1 MPTVPALTLNNG
13 IDIPQL
19 GLGVYQVPP
28 EQTQRVVETALE
40 LGYRHIDTAQMYR
53 NEAGVGAAVA
63 ASGLDRAEVF
73 VTSKLNNNRHEPQAA
88 LRAFDG
94 TLAALGFEY
103 VDLFLIHW
111 PLPAV
116 GDFVDTWHAL
126 EDIYS
131 SGRARAIGV
140 SNFQP
145 HHLHRLV
152 EASTVV
158 PAANQVEI
166 SPYLTQGP
174 LRAANE
180 ALGIVTEAWSP
191 LAQGAVLD
199 DPVITAIA
207 AAHGRTPAQVTVR
220 WHLQRGD
227 VVFPKSM
234 HRDRMAENLDAVT
247 LALTAD
253 EMAAI
258 TALDRGQRTG
268 PDPDAFNW
276 VPKG

>member
-1 MPTVPALTLNNG
+1 M
-13 IDIPQL
+13 
-19 GLGVYQVPP
+19 
-28 EQTQRVVETALE
+28 
-40 LGYRHIDTAQMYR
+40 
-53 NEAGVGAAVA
+53 
-63 ASGLDRAEVF
+63 
-73 VTSKLNNNRHEPQAA
+73 
-88 LRAFDG
+88 
-94 TLAALGFEY
+94 
-103 VDLFLIHW
+103 
-111 PLPAV
+111 
-116 GDFVDTWHAL
+116 
-126 EDIYS
+126 
-131 SGRARAIGV
+131 
-140 SNFQP
+140 
-145 HHLHRLV
+145 
-152 EASTVV
+152 V

-234 HRDRMAENLDAVT
+234 HRARMAENLDAVT
-247 LALTAD
+247 FALTSD

-268 PDPDAFNW
+268 PDPDEFNW

>member
-28 EQTQRVVETALE
+28 EDTQRVVETALE
-40 LGYRHIDTAQMYR
+40 LGYRHIDTAQMYG

-88 LRAFDG
+88 LRSFDG
-94 TLAALGFEY
+94 TLDALGFEY

-111 PLPAV
+111 PLPAI

-126 EDIYS
+126 EGIYS

-140 SNFQP
+140 SNFQA

-158 PAANQVEI
+158 PAVNQVEI

-207 AAHGRTPAQVTVR
+207 AAHGRTTAQVTVR

-247 LALTAD
+247 FALTAD

>member
-1 MPTVPALTLNNG
+1 VPTVPALTLNNG
-13 IDIPQL
+13 VDIPQL
-19 GLGVYQVPP
+19 GLGVYQVAP
-28 EQTQRVVETALE
+28 EQTQQVVETALE
-40 LGYRHIDTAQMYR
+40 LGYRHIDTAQMYG

-63 ASGLDRAEVF
+63 ASGLSRAEVF
-73 VTSKLNNNRHEPQAA
+73 VTSKLNNNRHEPEAA

-94 TLAALGFEY
+94 TLEALGFEY

-111 PLPAV
+111 PMPAV

-126 EDIYS
+126 ENIYS

-140 SNFQP
+140 SNFHA

-152 EASTVV
+152 GASTVV

-227 VVFPKSM
+227 VVFPKST
-234 HRDRMAENLDAVT
+234 HRARMAENLDAVT
-247 LALTAD
+247 FALTAE

-258 TALDRGQRTG
+258 TALDRGLRTG